1 MLNDELFTL
10 LAGASAITTD
20 VATRIYPVQA
30 PEDFQYIGPFVIFSR
45 ISNKSEECHAGSAG
59 LATARY
65 QISAVRQTERRWE
78 QDLPENRRE
87 RAPARAELP
96 RRIHPG
102 LFARGRSRF
111 LRSRAVTPPRTGR
124 LDDHVLRTNSQ

>member
-65 QISAVRQTERRWE
+65 QISAYARQKDGGNKTC
-78 QDLPENRRE
+78 
-87 RAPARAELP
+87 
-96 RRIHPG
+96 RRIAENVR
-102 LFARGRSRF
+102 LLVQNYRGGSIQDC
-111 LRSRAVTPPRTGR
+111 SHAG
-124 LDDHVLRTNSQ
+124 DHDSFDPELLLHHVPADWMITYSEPIPQ